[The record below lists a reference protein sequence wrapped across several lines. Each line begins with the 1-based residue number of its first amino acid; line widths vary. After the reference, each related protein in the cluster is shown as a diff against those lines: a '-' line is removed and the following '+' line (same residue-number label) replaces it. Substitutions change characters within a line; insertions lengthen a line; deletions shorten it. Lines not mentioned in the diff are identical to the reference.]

1 MVVINQNLN
10 IHKLNPSSTANIDVV
25 PPGTIQFSKQVFCI
39 RPGVL
44 YAVLDGNMFNSPK
57 HVVQN

>member
-44 YAVLDGNMFNSPK
+44 YAVLDGMPTAS
-57 HVVQN
+57 